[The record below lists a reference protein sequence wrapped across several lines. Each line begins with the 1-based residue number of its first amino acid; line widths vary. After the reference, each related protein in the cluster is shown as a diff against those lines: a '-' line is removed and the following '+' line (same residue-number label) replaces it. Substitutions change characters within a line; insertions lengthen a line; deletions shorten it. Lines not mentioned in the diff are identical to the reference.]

1 MHRPSSHQCSSQP
14 EGEAVVQAQA
24 LMASLPWPAETR
36 IDVLY
41 VDQFLEAD
49 LDRSGRRPSG
59 IRAPLSADVE
69 KHLAAAHAALTR
81 PGRAVWTHVVIGRPA
96 SAIAD
101 TARRVSADLVV
112 VGSHRHGRF
121 ASALLG
127 SVGAEV
133 VDTAPCPVLV
143 ARSSR
148 LREIVLAHD
157 GSDGS
162 RQAEDL
168 VARWSFLRSLR
179 MHVISVAPTM
189 TSWYAFGANEA
200 PLDAGVYQQIL
211 DDSRAEHQRIA
222 SEAATRLAAQGVAAL
237 VDLRDGDTV
246 RGVID
251 AATDHQADLIVIGS
265 RGRTGLARF
274 VLGSV
279 ARGVLFGAPCSVLI
293 VRQRVA
299 VDHDVVQP
307 THDVVRDR
315 LVNDSPRKSR

>member
-1 MHRPSSHQCSSQP
+1 
-14 EGEAVVQAQA
+14 
-24 LMASLPWPAETR
+24 L
-36 IDVLY
+36 
-41 VDQFLEAD
+41 
-49 LDRSGRRPSG
+49 
-59 IRAPLSADVE
+59 
-69 KHLAAAHAALTR
+69 
-81 PGRAVWTHVVIGRPA
+81 RPA
-96 SAIAD
+96 
-101 TARRVSADLVV
+101 R
-112 VGSHRHGRF
+112 GHGRF

-168 VARWSFLRSLR
+168 VASWSFLRSLR
-179 MHVISVAPTM
+179 THVISVAPTM
-189 TSWYAFGANEA
+189 TSWYAFGASEA
-200 PLDAGVYQQIL
+200 PLDAGVYQQIV
-211 DDSRAEHQRIA
+211 DDARAEHQRIA
-222 SEAATRLAAQGVAAL
+222 SVAQGVAAL
-237 VDLRDGDTV
+237 VDRRDGDTV
-246 RGVID
+246 RGIVD
-251 AATDHQADLIVIGS
+251 VATDHQADLIVIGS

-315 LVNDSPRKSR
+315 LVDDSPRKSR

>member
-1 MHRPSSHQCSSQP
+1 MNVLFATDNSPS
-14 EGEAVVQAQA
+14 ATQAHA

-49 LDRSGRRPSG
+49 LDLSGHRLSG

-69 KHLAAAHAALTR
+69 KHLAAVQAALTR
-81 PGRAVWTHVVIGRPA
+81 PGRVVWTHVVIGRPA
-96 SAIAD
+96 SVIAE

-112 VGSHRHGRF
+112 LGSHGHGRF

-143 ARSSR
+143 ARTSR
-148 LREIVLAHD
+148 LRGIVLAHD
-157 GSDGS
+157 GSDCS

-168 VARWSFLRSLR
+168 VASWSFLRAVPT
-179 MHVISVAPTM
+179 HVVSVAPTM
-189 TSWYAFGANEA
+189 TSWYALGANEA

-211 DDSRAEHQRIA
+211 DHSRAEHQRIA
-222 SEAATRLAAQGVAAL
+222 AEATTRLAAQGVAAIA
-237 VDLRDGDTV
+237 DLRDGDTAH
-246 RGVID
+246 GVVD
-251 AATDHQADLIVIGS
+251 AAADHQADLIVIGS
-265 RGRTGLARF
+265 RGRTGLARL

-293 VRQRVA
+293 VRQRVTA
-299 VDHDVVQP
+299 GHESVQP
-307 THDVVRDR
+307 THEVIRDP
-315 LVNDSPRKSR
+315 LVKDSPKKPS

>member
-1 MHRPSSHQCSSQP
+1 MNVLFATDNSPS
-14 EGEAVVQAQA
+14 ALQAQA
-24 LMASLPWPAETR
+24 LMASLPWPAQTR

-41 VDQFLEAD
+41 VDQFLAAD
-49 LDRSGRRPSG
+49 VELSGHRLSG

-69 KHLAAAHAALTR
+69 QHFAAVQAALTR

-96 SAIAD
+96 SVIAE

-112 VGSHRHGRF
+112 VGSHGHGRF

-133 VDTAPCPVLV
+133 VDAAPCPVLV

-148 LREIVLAHD
+148 LRGIVLAHD

-162 RQAEDL
+162 RLAEDL
-168 VARWSFLRSLR
+168 VARWSFLRA
-179 MHVISVAPTM
+179 VPTYVVSVAPTM
-189 TSWYAFGANEA
+189 TSWYALGANEA

-211 DDSRAEHQRIA
+211 DDSQAEHHRIA
-222 SEAATRLAAQGVAAL
+222 SEATTRLAAQGVAATA
-237 VDLRDGDTV
+237 DQRDGDTV
-246 RGVID
+246 RGVVD
-251 AATDHQADLIVIGS
+251 AAADHQADLIVIGS
-265 RGRTGLARF
+265 RGRTGLARL

-299 VDHDVVQP
+299 VGHDAVQP
-307 THDVVRDR
+307 TQDVVRDQV
-315 LVNDSPRKSR
+315 VNDPPREPS